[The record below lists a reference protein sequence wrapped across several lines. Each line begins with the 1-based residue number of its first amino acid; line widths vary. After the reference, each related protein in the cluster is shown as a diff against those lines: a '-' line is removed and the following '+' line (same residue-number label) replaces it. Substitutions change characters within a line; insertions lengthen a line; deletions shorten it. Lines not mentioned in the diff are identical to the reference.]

1 MSVIKYQKQIN
12 ECARIVCAVALAFSA
27 ASAQATEAVT
37 NQIHNP
43 EFRGSAGLID
53 DVGGTEGVIN

>member
-27 ASAQATEAVT
+27 ASAQATESVT